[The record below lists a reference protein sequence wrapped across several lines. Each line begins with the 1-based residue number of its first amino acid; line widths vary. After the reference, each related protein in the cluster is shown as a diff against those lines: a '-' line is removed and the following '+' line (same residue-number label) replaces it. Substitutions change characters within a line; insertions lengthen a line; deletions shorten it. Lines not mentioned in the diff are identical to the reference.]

1 MEYDKL
7 YAVSGS
13 GSLSKEAASGSGSGR
28 GMQHE
33 TAAYFTQEQILLKI
47 CKFKE
52 EQEKW
57 KMYTLWSTR

>member
-1 MEYDKL
+1 MRRHP
-7 YAVSGS
+7 AV
-13 GSLSKEAASGSGSGR
+13 AAAGACSMR
-28 GMQHE
+28 LPHI
-33 TAAYFTQEQILLKI
+33 FTQEQILLKI